1 MTPELEPQ
9 ALALLGAP
17 DLAERLVRDVA
28 AIGVVGEDGNAL
40 VGYLAAVSH
49 KLDKLDKP
57 IATLIQS
64 TVRRAKAR

>member
-40 VGYLAAVSH
+40 VGYLAAVSR
-49 KLDKLDKP
+49 KLDKP